1 MPRLTEEM
9 EFKKLISTFSTKS
22 ACYFCLSPTDA
33 AWCKQCDFDFIKHS
47 LRCPKC
53 AKPHYGPTICG
64 KCIVSPPLFCT
75 TTVLFN
81 YAYPVKKI
89 VLNFKFGKRAELATL
104 FSDRLLDKIISKGK
118 LPETLVPVPLHKKRQ
133 AQRGYNQSLELA
145 KHLAKK
151 LGIPVNTNLCKRI
164 VNTDPQSELPIKSR
178 QKNVK
183 DAFALNNDNIPK
195 HIAIIDDVITTG
207 STINEISKLFKK
219 AGCERIDIWAIA
231 RT

>member
-1 MPRLTEEM
+1 M
-9 EFKKLISTFSTKS
+9 EFKNLISSFSTKS
-22 ACYFCLSPTDA
+22 ACYFCLLPTNA
-33 AWCKQCDFDFIKHS
+33 AWCKQCELDFMEECI
-47 LRCPKC
+47 RCTIC
-53 AKPHYGPTICG
+53 AKPHYAATICG
-64 KCIVSPPLFCT
+64 KCLLDPPLFST

-89 VLNFKFGKRAELATL
+89 VLNFKFGKRAELSIL
-104 FSDRLLDKIISKGK
+104 FSEKLLVRIINKGDK
-118 LPETLVPVPLHKKRQ
+118 LPETLIPVPLHKKRQ

-145 KHLAKK
+145 KNLSKK
-151 LGIPVNTNLCKRI
+151 LGIPVSTGLCKRI
-164 VNTDPQSELPIKSR
+164 VNTDPQSELPVKSR

>member
-1 MPRLTEEM
+1 M

-33 AWCKQCDFDFIKHS
+33 LWCKQCERDFMKES
-47 LRCPKC
+47 PRCPIC
-53 AKPHYGPTICG
+53 AKPHYASSVCG
-64 KCIVSPPLFCT
+64 KCIISSPLFST
-75 TTVLFN
+75 TSVLFN

-89 VLNFKFGKRAELATL
+89 ILDFKFRKRAEFSIL
-104 FSDRLLDKIISKGK
+104 FSDKLLDKIINKGK
-118 LPETLVPVPLHKKRQ
+118 LPETLIPVPLHQKRQ

-145 KHLAKK
+145 KHLSKK
-151 LGIPVNTNLCKRI
+151 LAIPVNTDLCKRI
-164 VNTDPQSELPIKSR
+164 VNTDPQSELPMKSR

-183 DAFALNNDNIPK
+183 DAFALNNGNIPK
-195 HIAIIDDVITTG
+195 HIAMIDDVITTG